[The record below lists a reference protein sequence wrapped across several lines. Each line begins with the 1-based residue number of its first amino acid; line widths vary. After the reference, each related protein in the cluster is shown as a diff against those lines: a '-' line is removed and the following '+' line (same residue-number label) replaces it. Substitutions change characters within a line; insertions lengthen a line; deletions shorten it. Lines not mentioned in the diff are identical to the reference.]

1 MAYDFTLIRQYCEQ
15 IGIAFAEE
23 DAVNFAK
30 AVEQEDLTQAQFDAV
45 LREYAGRVKYY
56 SDTRTYSFW
65 QRVKIAFYWLTGYRG

>member
-1 MAYDFTLIRQYCEQ
+1 MAYDFTPIRQYCEQ

-23 DAVNFAK
+23 DAVDFAK
-30 AVEQEDLTQAQFDAV
+30 AAEQADLTQAQFDAV